1 MGFCLSVLK
10 KDYKLYIVIDWFHAV
25 FGTLWWVFGTLW
37 WVFVYFKVFVLVLW
51 ECFLYISRCIYCFK
65 CLCVLY
71 ISWYFGLLCHTF
83 SMANFV
89 YFMMPLPF
97 RMSLG
102 MFFGYVF
109 VYVFCVI
116 NTGIMEYICTWNILS
131 FHFKHQR
138 QCNVVMHTMV
148 KAACHVIPS
157 LYLDEVPPE
166 HLM

>member
-1 MGFCLSVLK
+1 MVSFWYFMVSFWYFMVSFCLFQGVC
-10 KDYKLYIVIDWFHAV
+10 
-25 FGTLWWVFGTLW
+25 FGSLGM
-37 WVFVYFKVFVLVLW
+37 
-51 ECFLYISRCIYCFK
+51 FLYISRCIYCFK

-71 ISWYFGLLCHTF
+71 ISWYFGLVCHTF

-116 NTGIMEYICTWNILS
+116 NIGIIECICTWNILS

-138 QCNVVMHTMV
+138 QCNVVMYTMV

-157 LYLDEVPPE
+157 
-166 HLM
+166 

>member
-25 FGTLWWVFGTLW
+25 FGTLWWVF
-37 WVFVYFKVFVLVLW
+37 VYFKVFVLVLW
-51 ECFLYISRCIYCFK
+51 ECFCTFQGASIVLNVFVFCTFLGTLACCAIHSLWLILCTLWCRYLFVCHWVCF
-65 CLCVLY
+65 LC
-71 ISWYFGLLCHTF
+71 
-83 SMANFV
+83 
-89 YFMMPLPF
+89 
-97 RMSLG
+97 
-102 MFFGYVF
+102 MFF

-116 NTGIMEYICTWNILS
+116 NIGIMECIRTWNILS

-157 LYLDEVPPE
+157 
-166 HLM
+166 